1 MIGPQY
7 PLSLHRKLVAGE
19 LTDRPGQ
26 VPNSVGPG
34 LAKMLMGIALLG
46 YSQVAGGYFY
56 PTYMEEDGFF
66 ALPYFKKLGY
76 ITITGMVYMY
86 KVFESSN
93 EPLVVIQF
101 VSSTFRHGQLL
112 MVPHLSQV
120 LDTSKIKKLVRL
132 DGMASKISISS
143 YTGQHLVIMTSSN
156 HSI

>member
-56 PTYMEEDGFF
+56 PTYMEEEAFF

-76 ITITGMVYMY
+76 ISITGMVYMY
-86 KVFESSN
+86 KVLGLSYWHPKSFSVYQ
-93 EPLVVIQF
+93 LLF
-101 VSSTFRHGQLL
+101 STFRHGQ
-112 MVPHLSQV
+112 
-120 LDTSKIKKLVRL
+120 
-132 DGMASKISISS
+132 
-143 YTGQHLVIMTSSN
+143 
-156 HSI
+156 

>member
-46 YSQVAGGYFY
+46 YSQVAGMYFY
-56 PTYMEEDGFF
+56 PTYMEEEAFF

-76 ITITGMVYMY
+76 ISITGIVYMY
-86 KVFESSN
+86 KVILIFNILS
-93 EPLVVIQF
+93 LV
-101 VSSTFRHGQLL
+101 
-112 MVPHLSQV
+112 HLN
-120 LDTSKIKKLVRL
+120 LVYFYMDNYKWCHIYYRI
-132 DGMASKISISS
+132 GIHKR
-143 YTGQHLVIMTSSN
+143 
-156 HSI
+156 